1 MPSIEIPANRNK
13 AVITVAVGIA
23 QTLAWASSYYL
34 PAILAAPIA
43 GDLKL
48 ESSWVFGAFS
58 CALLVSALLGPIA
71 GRAIDSRGGRNV
83 LMLSNVV
90 FAIGLG
96 GLGLANGPV
105 SLILAWL
112 MIGAGMATGLYDAA
126 FGTLAGLFGGGARGS
141 ITGITLMAGFAST
154 IGWPLTSLLNTQLG
168 WREACFVWAGAHL
181 LLGLPLHRWLVPLAA
196 GHRPVKANAPQG
208 EGNISPLLLGLLS
221 YVFAAGW
228 FVSTAMAA
236 HLPRLLQDG
245 GASLKTAIIAGAL
258 IGPAQVVARL
268 IEFSFLQRTHP
279 LASARFAVVLHPLG
293 ALLFGVFGAPAAVF
307 AVLHGAGN
315 GLLTIAVGTLPLALF
330 GPVGYGLRQ
339 GLIGAPSR
347 VAQAASPLV
356 FGLLMDRLGVASL
369 TVTSG
374 MLAVALVALIVIG
387 RLARKT
393 PAE

>member
-1 MPSIEIPANRNK
+1 MPSTESPAVGNRT
-13 AVITVAVGIA
+13 VITVAVGLA

-34 PAILAAPIA
+34 PAILAVPIA
-43 GDLKL
+43 RDLGL
-48 ESSWVFGAFS
+48 ASSWVFGAFS

-90 FAIGLG
+90 FAIGLA

-105 SLILAWL
+105 GLILAWL
-112 MIGAGMATGLYDAA
+112 VIGAGMATGLYDAA
-126 FGTLAGLFGGGARGS
+126 FGTLAGLFGKRARGP

-181 LLGLPLHRWLVPLAA
+181 LLGIPLHRWLVPLAA
-196 GHRPVKANAPQG
+196 AHRPVKASVPQD
-208 EGNISPLLLGLLS
+208 EGNVSPLMLWLLS

-236 HLPRLLQDG
+236 HLPRLLQEG
-245 GASLKTAIIAGAL
+245 GASLRTAIIAGAL

-268 IEFSFLQRTHP
+268 IEFTFLQRTHP
-279 LASARFAVVLHPLG
+279 LTSARFAVVLHPLG

-339 GLIGAPSR
+339 GLLGAPSR
-347 VAQAASPLV
+347 VAQAASPLA
-356 FGLLMDRLGVASL
+356 FGLLMDRLGVESL

-374 MLAVALVALIVIG
+374 MLAVALVSLIIIG

-393 PAE
+393 TEE

>member
-1 MPSIEIPANRNK
+1 MPSIEILANRNRT
-13 AVITVAVGIA
+13 VITVAVGLA

-34 PAILAAPIA
+34 PAILATPIA
-43 GDLKL
+43 HDLGL
-48 ESSWVFGAFS
+48 DSSWVFGAFS

-90 FAIGLG
+90 FAIGLA

-112 MIGAGMATGLYDAA
+112 VIGAGMATGLYDAA
-126 FGTLAGLFGGGARGS
+126 FGTLAGLFGKGARGP

-181 LLGLPLHRWLVPLAA
+181 LLGIPLHRWLVPLAA
-196 GHRPVKANAPQG
+196 GHRPVKASAREGGGNA
-208 EGNISPLLLGLLS
+208 SPLMLGLLG

-236 HLPRLLQDG
+236 HLPRLLQEG
-245 GASLKTAIIAGAL
+245 GASLRTAIIAGAL
-258 IGPAQVVARL
+258 IGPAQVAARL
-268 IEFSFLQRTHP
+268 IEFSLLQRTHP
-279 LASARFAVVLHPLG
+279 LTSARFAVALHPLG

-339 GLIGAPSR
+339 GLLGAPSR
-347 VAQAASPLV
+347 VAQAASPLA

-369 TVTSG
+369 AVTSG
-374 MLAVALVALIVIG
+374 ILAIALLSLIIIG
-387 RLARKT
+387 RLARKI
-393 PAE
+393 AGN

>member
-1 MPSIEIPANRNK
+1 MASIEIPPNRNRT
-13 AVITVAVGIA
+13 VITVAVGTA

-43 GDLKL
+43 RDLGL
-48 ESSWVFGAFS
+48 NSSWVFGAFS
-58 CALLVSALLGPIA
+58 CALLVSALLGPVA

-83 LMLSNVV
+83 LILSNVV
-90 FAIGLG
+90 FAVGLTV
-96 GLGLANGPV
+96 LGLADGPLV
-105 SLILAWL
+105 LILAWL
-112 MIGAGMATGLYDAA
+112 VIGAGMATGLYDAA
-126 FGTLAGLFGGGARGS
+126 FGTLAGLFGRGARGP

-181 LLGLPLHRWLVPLAA
+181 LLGIPLHRCLVPLAA
-196 GHRPVKANAPQG
+196 RRRPERATAPQD
-208 EGNISPLLLGLLS
+208 EGNLSPLMLGLLG

-236 HLPRLLQDG
+236 HLPRLLQEG
-245 GASLKTAIIAGAL
+245 GASLRTAIIAGAL

-268 IEFSFLQRTHP
+268 IEFSFMQRTHP
-279 LASARFAVVLHPLG
+279 LTSARFAVILHPLG
-293 ALLFGVFGAPAAVF
+293 ALLFGVLGAPAAVF

-339 GLIGAPSR
+339 GLLGAPSR

-369 TVTSG
+369 AVTSG
-374 MLAVALVALIVIG
+374 MLAVALVSLIIIG

-393 PAE
+393 PEE

>member
-1 MPSIEIPANRNK
+1 MPSIEIPANRNRT
-13 AVITVAVGIA
+13 VITVAVGTA

-43 GDLKL
+43 RDLGL
-48 ESSWVFGAFS
+48 NSSWVFGAFS

-83 LMLSNVV
+83 LILSNVV
-90 FAIGLG
+90 FAIGLT
-96 GLGLANGPV
+96 GLGLADGPLV
-105 SLILAWL
+105 LLLAWL
-112 MIGAGMATGLYDAA
+112 VIGAGMATGLYDAA
-126 FGTLAGLFGGGARGS
+126 FGTLAGLFGGGARGP

-181 LLGLPLHRWLVPLAA
+181 LLGIPLHRWLVPLAA
-196 GHRPVKANAPQG
+196 GHRPVKASAPQG
-208 EGNISPLLLGLLS
+208 EGTVSPLMLGLLG

-236 HLPRLLQDG
+236 HLPRLLQEG
-245 GASLKTAIIAGAL
+245 GASLRTAIIAGAL

-268 IEFSFLQRTHP
+268 IEFSFLQRAHP
-279 LASARFAVVLHPLG
+279 LTSARFAVTLHPLG

-330 GPVGYGLRQ
+330 GPVGYGLET
-339 GLIGAPSR
+339 GASR
-347 VAQAASPLV
+347 RAIARRAGRIAA
-356 FGLLMDRLGVASL
+356 GC
-369 TVTSG
+369 SG
-374 MLAVALVALIVIG
+374 Y
-387 RLARKT
+387 
-393 PAE
+393 

>member
-1 MPSIEIPANRNK
+1 MPSIEILANRNRT
-13 AVITVAVGIA
+13 VITVAVGLA

-43 GDLKL
+43 RDLTL

-90 FAIGLG
+90 FAIGLA

-112 MIGAGMATGLYDAA
+112 VIGAGMATGLYDAA
-126 FGTLAGLFGGGARGS
+126 FGALAGLFGKGARGP

-181 LLGLPLHRWLVPLAA
+181 LLGIPLHRWLVPLAA
-196 GHRPVKANAPQG
+196 GHRPVKASAREGGGNA
-208 EGNISPLLLGLLS
+208 SPLMLGLLG

-236 HLPRLLQDG
+236 HLPRLLQEG
-245 GASLKTAIIAGAL
+245 GASLRTAIIAGAL
-258 IGPAQVVARL
+258 IGPAQVAARL
-268 IEFSFLQRTHP
+268 IEFSLLQRTHP
-279 LASARFAVVLHPLG
+279 LTSARFAVALHPLG

-330 GPVGYGLRQ
+330 GPVGYWLRQ
-339 GLIGAPSR
+339 GLLGAPSR
-347 VAQAASPLV
+347 VAQAASPLA

-369 TVTSG
+369 AVTSG
-374 MLAVALVALIVIG
+374 ILAIALLSLIIIG
-387 RLARKT
+387 RLARKI
-393 PAE
+393 AGN

>member
-1 MPSIEIPANRNK
+1 MPSTEIPANRNRT
-13 AVITVAVGIA
+13 VITVAVGTA

-34 PAILAAPIA
+34 PAILAVPIA
-43 GDLKL
+43 RELRL
-48 ESSWVFGAFS
+48 ASSWVFGAFS

-90 FAIGLG
+90 FAIGLA

-105 SLILAWL
+105 GLILAWL
-112 MIGAGMATGLYDAA
+112 VIGAGMATGLYDAA
-126 FGTLAGLFGGGARGS
+126 FGTLAGLFGGGARGP

-181 LLGLPLHRWLVPLAA
+181 LLGIPLHRWLVPLAA
-196 GHRPVKANAPQG
+196 GHRPARASTPQG
-208 EGNISPLLLGLLS
+208 EGHVSPLMLGLLG

-236 HLPRLLQDG
+236 HLPRLLQEG
-245 GASLKTAIIAGAL
+245 GASLRTAIIAGAL

-268 IEFSFLQRTHP
+268 IDFGFLQRTHP
-279 LASARFAVVLHPLG
+279 LTSARFAVILHPLG
-293 ALLFGVFGAPAAVF
+293 ALLFGAFGAPAAVF

-339 GLIGAPSR
+339 GLLGAPSR
-347 VAQAASPLV
+347 VAQAASPLA

-374 MLAVALVALIVIG
+374 MLAVALVSLIIIG

-393 PAE
+393 TE

>member
-1 MPSIEIPANRNK
+1 MPSIDIPANRNRT
-13 AVITVAVGIA
+13 VITIAVGIA

-43 GDLKL
+43 HDLGL
-48 ESSWVFGAFS
+48 ANSWVFGAFS
-58 CALLVSALLGPIA
+58 CALLVSALLGPFA

-83 LMLSNVV
+83 LILSNVV
-90 FAIGLG
+90 FAIGLA

-112 MIGAGMATGLYDAA
+112 LIGAGMATGLYDAA
-126 FGTLAGLFGGGARGS
+126 FGTLAGLFGGSARGP

-181 LLGLPLHRWLVPLAA
+181 LLGIPLHRWFVPLVA
-196 GHRPVKANAPQG
+196 GHRPAMASVAQGKAS
-208 EGNISPLLLGLLS
+208 ISPLMLGLLG

-236 HLPRLLQDG
+236 HLPRLLQEG
-245 GASLKTAIIAGAL
+245 GASLRTAIIAGAL

-268 IEFSFLQRTHP
+268 IEFGFLQHTHP
-279 LASARFAVVLHPLG
+279 LTSARFAVTLHPLA

-339 GLIGAPSR
+339 GLLGAPSR
-347 VAQAASPLV
+347 IAQAASPLV
-356 FGLLMDRLGVASL
+356 FGLLLDRLGVASL
-369 TVTSG
+369 AVTSG
-374 MLAVALVALIVIG
+374 MLAIALVSLIIIG

-393 PAE
+393 T

>member
-1 MPSIEIPANRNK
+1 MPSIEIPASRK
-13 AVITVAVGIA
+13 RTVITVAVGTA

-43 GDLKL
+43 RDLGL
-48 ESSWVFGAFS
+48 NSSWVFGAFS
-58 CALLVSALLGPIA
+58 CALLVSALLGPVA

-83 LMLSNVV
+83 LILSNGI
-90 FAIGLG
+90 FAIGLTV
-96 GLGLANGPV
+96 LGLADGPLV
-105 SLILAWL
+105 LILAWL
-112 MIGAGMATGLYDAA
+112 VIGAGMATGLYDAA
-126 FGTLAGLFGGGARGS
+126 FGTLAGLFGRGARGP

-181 LLGLPLHRWLVPLAA
+181 LLGLPLHRWLVPLTA
-196 GHRPVKANAPQG
+196 GHRPERASAPQG
-208 EGNISPLLLGLLS
+208 EGNVSPLMLGLLG

-236 HLPRLLQDG
+236 HLPRLLQEG
-245 GASLKTAIIAGAL
+245 GASLRTAIIAGAL

-268 IEFSFLQRTHP
+268 IEFSFMQRTHP
-279 LASARFAVVLHPLG
+279 LTSARFAVILHPLG
-293 ALLFGVFGAPAAVF
+293 ALLFGVLGAPAAVF

-339 GLIGAPSR
+339 GLLGAPSR

-374 MLAVALVALIVIG
+374 ILAVALVSLIIIG
-387 RLARKT
+387 RLARKNT
-393 PAE
+393 EK

>member
-1 MPSIEIPANRNK
+1 MPSTESPAVGNRT
-13 AVITVAVGIA
+13 VITVAVGLA

-34 PAILAAPIA
+34 PAILAVPIA
-43 GDLKL
+43 RDLGL
-48 ESSWVFGAFS
+48 ASSWVFGAFS

-90 FAIGLG
+90 FAIGLA

-105 SLILAWL
+105 GLILAWL
-112 MIGAGMATGLYDAA
+112 VIGAGMATGLYDAA
-126 FGTLAGLFGGGARGS
+126 FGTLAGLFGKRARGP

-181 LLGLPLHRWLVPLAA
+181 LLGIPLHRWLVPLAA
-196 GHRPVKANAPQG
+196 AHRPVKASVPQD
-208 EGNISPLLLGLLS
+208 EGNVSPLMLWLLS

-236 HLPRLLQDG
+236 HLPRLLQEG
-245 GASLKTAIIAGAL
+245 GASLRTAIIAGAL

-268 IEFSFLQRTHP
+268 IEFTFLQRTHP
-279 LASARFAVVLHPLG
+279 LTSARFAVVLHPLG

-339 GLIGAPSR
+339 GLLGAPSR

-356 FGLLMDRLGVASL
+356 FGLLMDRLGVESL

-374 MLAVALVALIVIG
+374 MLAVALVSLIIIG

-393 PAE
+393 TEE

>member
-1 MPSIEIPANRNK
+1 MPAIEIPARRNRTI
-13 AVITVAVGIA
+13 ITVAVGFA

-34 PAILAAPIA
+34 PAILATPIA
-43 GDLKL
+43 HDLGL
-48 ESSWVFGAFS
+48 DSSWVFGAFS
-58 CALLVSALLGPIA
+58 CALLVSALLGPVA

-83 LMLSNVV
+83 LMLSNVL
-90 FAIGLG
+90 FAIGLA

-112 MIGAGMATGLYDAA
+112 VIGAGMATGLYDAA
-126 FGTLAGLFGGGARGS
+126 FGTLAGLFGKGARGP

-154 IGWPLTSLLNTQLG
+154 IGWPLTSLLNTHLG
-168 WREACFVWAGAHL
+168 WRDACFVWAGAHL
-181 LLGLPLHRWLVPLAA
+181 LLGIQLHRWLVPLAT
-196 GHRPVKANAPQG
+196 GHRLVKASAPEGGGNA
-208 EGNISPLLLGLLS
+208 SPLMLGLLG

-236 HLPRLLQDG
+236 HLPRLLQEG
-245 GASLKTAIIAGAL
+245 GASLRTAVIAGAL
-258 IGPAQVVARL
+258 IGPAQVAARL
-268 IEFSFLQRTHP
+268 IEFSLLQRTHP
-279 LASARFAVVLHPLG
+279 LTSARCAVVLHPLG

-339 GLIGAPSR
+339 GLLGAPSR

-369 TVTSG
+369 AVTSA
-374 MLAVALVALIVIG
+374 MLALALLSLIIIG

-393 PAE
+393 AAN

>member
-1 MPSIEIPANRNK
+1 MPSIEIPANRNRT
-13 AVITVAVGIA
+13 VITVAVGTA

-43 GDLKL
+43 RDLGL
-48 ESSWVFGAFS
+48 NSSWVFGAFS
-58 CALLVSALLGPIA
+58 GALLVSALLGPVA

-90 FAIGLG
+90 FASGLA

-105 SLILAWL
+105 GLLLAWL
-112 MIGAGMATGLYDAA
+112 VIGAGMATGLYDAA
-126 FGTLAGLFGGGARGS
+126 FGTLAGLFGRDARGP

-181 LLGLPLHRWLVPLAA
+181 LLGIPLHRWLVPLAA
-196 GHRPVKANAPQG
+196 GHRPVKASAPQG
-208 EGNISPLLLGLLS
+208 KGNVSPLMLGLLG

-236 HLPRLLQDG
+236 HLPRLLQEG
-245 GASLKTAIIAGAL
+245 GASLTTAIIAGAL

-268 IEFSFLQRTHP
+268 IEFSFLQRTQP
-279 LASARFAVVLHPLG
+279 LTSARFAVTLHPLG
-293 ALLFGVFGAPAAVF
+293 ALLFGAFGAPAAVF

-339 GLIGAPSR
+339 GLLGAPSR
-347 VAQAASPLV
+347 VAQAASPLL

-369 TVTSG
+369 AVTSG
-374 MLAVALVALIVIG
+374 MLAVALISLIIIG
-387 RLARKT
+387 RLAPKT
-393 PAE
+393 TER

>member
-1 MPSIEIPANRNK
+1 MPSIEIPANRNRT
-13 AVITVAVGIA
+13 VITVAVGTA

-43 GDLKL
+43 RDLGL
-48 ESSWVFGAFS
+48 NSSWVFGAFS
-58 CALLVSALLGPIA
+58 GALLVSALLGPIA

-83 LMLSNVV
+83 LILSNVV
-90 FAIGLG
+90 FAIGLTV
-96 GLGLANGPV
+96 LGLADGPLV
-105 SLILAWL
+105 LLLAWL
-112 MIGAGMATGLYDAA
+112 VIGAGMATGLYDAA
-126 FGTLAGLFGGGARGS
+126 FGTLAGLFGGGARGP

-154 IGWPLTSLLNTQLG
+154 IGWPLTSLLNTQFG

-181 LLGLPLHRWLVPLAA
+181 LLGIPLHRWLVPLAA
-196 GHRPVKANAPQG
+196 GHRPVKASAPQG
-208 EGNISPLLLGLLS
+208 KGTVSPLMLGLLG

-236 HLPRLLQDG
+236 HLPRLLQEG
-245 GASLKTAIIAGAL
+245 GASLRTAIIAGAL

-268 IEFSFLQRTHP
+268 IEFSFLQRAHP
-279 LASARFAVVLHPLG
+279 LTSARFAVTLHPLG

-330 GPVGYGLRQ
+330 GPIGYGLRQ
-339 GLIGAPSR
+339 GLLGAPSR
-347 VAQAASPLV
+347 VAQAASPLL

-369 TVTSG
+369 AVTSG
-374 MLAVALVALIVIG
+374 MLAVALGSLIIVG

-393 PAE
+393 IL

>member
-1 MPSIEIPANRNK
+1 MQATEFPAIGNRT
-13 AVITVAVGIA
+13 VITVAVGFA

-43 GDLKL
+43 HDLNL
-48 ESSWVFGAFS
+48 ESVWVFGAFS

-71 GRAIDSRGGRNV
+71 GRVIDSRGGRNV
-83 LMLSNVV
+83 LVLSNVV
-90 FAIGLG
+90 FAIGLA
-96 GLGLANGPV
+96 GLGLANGTLG
-105 SLILAWL
+105 LILAWL
-112 MIGAGMATGLYDAA
+112 VIGAGMATGLYDAA
-126 FGTLAGLFGGGARGS
+126 FGTLAGLFGRSARGP

-181 LLGLPLHRWLVPLAA
+181 ILGFPLHRWLVPLAA
-196 GHRPVKANAPQG
+196 GHRLVKASAPGG
-208 EGNISPLLLGLLS
+208 ESNTSPLMLGLLG

-236 HLPRLLQDG
+236 HLPRLLQEG
-245 GASLKTAIIAGAL
+245 GASPRTAIIAGAL
-258 IGPAQVVARL
+258 IGPAQVAARL

-279 LASARFAVVLHPLG
+279 LISARFAVVLHPLG

-339 GLIGAPSR
+339 GLLGAPSR

-356 FGLLMDRLGVASL
+356 FGLLMDHLGVESL
-369 TVTSG
+369 AVTSG
-374 MLAVALVALIVIG
+374 MLAVALVSLVIVG

-393 PAE
+393 KED